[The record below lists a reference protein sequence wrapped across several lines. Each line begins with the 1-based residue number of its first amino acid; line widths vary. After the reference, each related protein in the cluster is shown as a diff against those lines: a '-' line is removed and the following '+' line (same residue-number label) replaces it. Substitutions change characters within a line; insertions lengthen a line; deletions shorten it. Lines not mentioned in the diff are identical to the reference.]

1 MQFPGR
7 DRQPQPE
14 CKRQR
19 NNLERKVV
27 EDIMPDEIACFH
39 RSPPGL
45 ECDSGDLIGISSSV
59 SSKILA
65 PFVIEVGSGVG
76 GTYRRSNRL
85 MRSRSWSTVRSRSTV
100 PPTARLMLPVSS
112 ETMTAMAS
120 VSS

>member
-14 CKRQR
+14 SQRQR
-19 NNLERKVV
+19 DDLERKVV
-27 EDIMPDEIACFH
+27 ENIMPDEIGRFH

-45 ECDSGDLIGISSSV
+45 ECDSDDRIGSSSSV

-76 GTYRRSNRL
+76 GT
-85 MRSRSWSTVRSRSTV
+85 
-100 PPTARLMLPVSS
+100 
-112 ETMTAMAS
+112 
-120 VSS
+120 